1 MFYLLNY
8 FMNWLNCR
16 GILVY
21 NEFSLQFELGC
32 FLRSMGYTVRY
43 ERNVSAYIPKG
54 NANQFIKKE
63 IDLVAFIG
71 EDETKANKKI
81 AIELKFPRNAQYP
94 EQMYKF
100 IEDIKFMEQVGG
112 IQGFAET
119 YVLCLVDN
127 HNYYQ
132 HQLNQSGIYD
142 YFRKRGEIIGI
153 PGKTS
158 ISKPTGKKNKT
169 ITLSNANGYS
179 AKWLQPTANW
189 LDPLSAKQ
197 KPLKQGEYRYYII
210 GVKSALSSPSA
221 IGNTRPEGFC
231 APLSD

>member
-8 FMNWLNCR
+8 FMNWLNCS

-21 NEFSLQFELGC
+21 NEFSLQFELGS
-32 FLRSMGYTVRY
+32 FLRSMGYTVMF
-43 ERNVSAYIPKG
+43 ERNVSAYPLVPNTKY
-54 NANQFIKKE
+54 IKKE

-100 IEDIKFMEQVGG
+100 IEDIKFMEQVGD

-127 HNYYQ
+127 HNFYEDI
-132 HQLNQSGIYD
+132 NSPGIYN
-142 YFRKRGEIIGI
+142 YFRRKNEEISI
-153 PGKTS
+153 PGNTP

-169 ITLSNANGYS
+169 ITLSNANGYRT
-179 AKWLQPTANW
+179 KWKQPTANW

-197 KPLKQGEYRYYII
+197 KPLKQEEYRYYII

-221 IGNTRPEGFC
+221 IGNTLPEGFC
-231 APLSD
+231 ALLSD

>member
-8 FMNWLNCR
+8 FMNWLNCH

-21 NEFSLQFELGC
+21 NEFSLQFELGS
-32 FLRSMGYTVRY
+32 FLRSMGYTVMF
-43 ERNVSAYIPKG
+43 ERNVSAYPLVPNTKY
-54 NANQFIKKE
+54 IKKE

-127 HNYYQ
+127 HNFYKYQ
-132 HQLNQSGIYD
+132 PNQSGIYN
-142 YFRKRGEIIGI
+142 YFRRQNEEISI
-153 PGKTS
+153 PGNTS

-169 ITLSNANGYS
+169 ITLSKNYS
-179 AKWLQPTANW
+179 TDWLKPTANW
-189 LDPLSAKQ
+189 LDPLSVEQ
-197 KPLKQGEYRYYII
+197 EPLDQEKYRYYII
-210 GVKSALSSPSA
+210 RV
-221 IGNTRPEGFC
+221 
-231 APLSD
+231 

>member
-71 EDETKANKKI
+71 EDEMTADKI

-127 HNYYQ
+127 HNFYKYQ
-132 HQLNQSGIYD
+132 PNQSGIYN
-142 YFRKRGEIIGI
+142 YFRRQNEEISI
-153 PGKTS
+153 PGNTS

-169 ITLSNANGYS
+169 ITLSKNYS
-179 AKWLQPTANW
+179 TDWLKPTANW

-210 GVKSALSSPSA
+210 RV
-221 IGNTRPEGFC
+221 
-231 APLSD
+231 